1 MNKTINHYF
10 CESCDLLWQDIW
22 ECECN
27 DDCPQ
32 CKIETEP
39 YESESE
45 AV

>member
-1 MNKTINHYF
+1 MSKTINHYF
-10 CESCDLLWQDIW
+10 CESCDCEWQDSW
-22 ECECN
+22 ECKCN

-32 CKIETEP
+32 CGIETEP

>member
-1 MNKTINHYF
+1 MITSTNYYF
-10 CESCDLLWQDIW
+10 CESCDLLWQDSW

-45 AV
+45 AA